1 MRQVNNMDLAVVSVL
16 GGGLFVLAMTLV
28 NVQYL
33 ARTLFVEH
41 ERAVDVGRK
50 LADDEANL
58 LLKVRKASLPGSIAE
73 GAGSLGLE
81 VARGENTVNLVVDEH
96 HRVTFAPDTAIGQ
109 PLEAAK
115 QSTDES
121 VSSQGRHP

>member
-16 GGGLFVLAMTLV
+16 GVVLFVLAMTLV
-28 NVQYL
+28 NVQYR

-73 GAGSLGLE
+73 GADALGLE

-96 HRVTFAPDTAIGQ
+96 HRVTFAPDTAGGQ
-109 PLEAAK
+109 SFEAAK

>member
-16 GGGLFVLAMTLV
+16 GVVLFVLAMTLV
-28 NVQYL
+28 NVQYR

-81 VARGENTVNLVVDEH
+81 VARGENTVNLVVDEY
-96 HRVTFAPDTAIGQ
+96 HRVTFAPDTAVGQ

>member
-16 GGGLFVLAMTLV
+16 GVVLFVLAMTLV
-28 NVQYL
+28 NVQYR

-81 VARGENTVNLVVDEH
+81 VARGENTGNLVVDEH
-96 HRVTFAPDTAIGQ
+96 HRVTFAPDTAVGQ
-109 PLEAAK
+109 PREAAK